1 MPACGYKKIFL
12 KDLASL
18 PKRYRARI
26 ERLVFDEIPAS
37 EDIFH
42 DFDIHKMMGYQHY
55 YRIRTGKYRVGCSI
69 TAENGLIFYRV
80 KSREEIYRVF
90 P

>member
-12 KDLASL
+12 KDLFAIPARHRS
-18 PKRYRARI
+18 RI
-26 ERLVFDEIPAS
+26 ERLVFDQIPAA
-37 EDIFH
+37 ETIFSG
-42 DFDIHKMMGYQHY
+42 FDIRRMKGYEHY
-55 YRIRTGKYRVGCSI
+55 YRIRLGQYRIGCRITGDNTV
-69 TAENGLIFYRV
+69 IFYRV